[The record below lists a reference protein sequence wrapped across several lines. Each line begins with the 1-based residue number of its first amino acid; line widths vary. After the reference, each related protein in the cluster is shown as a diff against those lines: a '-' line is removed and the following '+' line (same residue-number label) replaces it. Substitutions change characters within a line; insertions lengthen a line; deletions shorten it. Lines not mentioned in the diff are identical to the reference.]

1 MKIKTD
7 LIKEHIADV
16 VCSQLTDFEID
27 EKQIADTKATM
38 ALSEIQHLLTRDEL
52 TDFEIIEEIV
62 RVFIKYKLDYG
73 TVHDF

>member
-1 MKIKTD
+1 M
-7 LIKEHIADV
+7 
-16 VCSQLTDFEID
+16 CSQLTDFEID
-27 EKQIADTKATM
+27 ENQIADTKATM